1 QGLLVILIILV
12 IAIKPVLQLCRGGT
26 VTAMVVSAILGAT
39 VIGGRLLRMIA
50 ITLGSVSCA
59 IMAALLTGATAT
71 RITDTQCAA
80 LGIRL
85 IHLTIWQFGYLKVFD
100 AGAKFSAELV
110 GKLVYGV
117 WGRAPSKFFF
127 RKVGFVGF

>member
-1 QGLLVILIILV
+1 MAC
-12 IAIKPVLQLCRGGT
+12 AI
-26 VTAMVVSAILGAT
+26 VTAVLAGT
-39 VIGGRLLRMIA
+39 
-50 ITLGSVSCA
+50 
-59 IMAALLTGATAT
+59 TAT
-71 RITDTQCAA
+71 RVADPQCAA

-85 IHLTIWQFGYLKVFD
+85 IHLTIWLFGYLKVFD

-110 GKLVYGV
+110 GKRVYGV